1 MLNVLPVV
9 MLVAAA
15 AVLIGVVLVAMGRG
29 GELAFFQADYAP
41 LKLDEVSA
49 TDVALFRPPT
59 ALWGYSMQATDEA
72 LNRVAA
78 AITERDIEISAL
90 QQQVADLE
98 ASASRRRAYGPPPG
112 PAAPPAAA
120 SRRDARA
127 DQAQD
132 IRRAF
137 PDEAFTDERPSGS
150 SGERPSAFSGERSGP
165 AADERD
171 VQPPPAASVW
181 EPRQRATRGP
191 GDTES
196 TSQWATLPKRTPKPL
211 AARDDEED
219 DR

>member
-1 MLNVLPVV
+1 MLPVV

-15 AVLIGVVLVAMGRG
+15 AVLIAVIVVAMGRG

-98 ASASRRRAYGPPPG
+98 SSASRRSGYGPPPE
-112 PAAPPAAA
+112 PA
-120 SRRDARA
+120 SRRDVRA
-127 DQAQD
+127 GQVQD
-132 IRRAF
+132 VPPGYR
-137 PDEAFTDERPSGS
+137 PDERRGAFAGD
-150 SGERPSAFSGERSGP
+150 ERPSAFSAERSG
-165 AADERD
+165 ALTDERD

-181 EPRQRATRGP
+181 EPRQRANRGS

-196 TSQWATLPKRTPKPL
+196 TGQWAALPKRAPNPL
-211 AARDDEED
+211 AAGDEEED